1 MLSLLLEHDAQT
13 VFGCKLQNLL
23 SLCDQLLLL
32 LLVGIGLGNP
42 QFYPA
47 SEPLL
52 VLAQHLQ

>member
-1 MLSLLLEHDAQT
+1 M
-13 VFGCKLQNLL
+13 